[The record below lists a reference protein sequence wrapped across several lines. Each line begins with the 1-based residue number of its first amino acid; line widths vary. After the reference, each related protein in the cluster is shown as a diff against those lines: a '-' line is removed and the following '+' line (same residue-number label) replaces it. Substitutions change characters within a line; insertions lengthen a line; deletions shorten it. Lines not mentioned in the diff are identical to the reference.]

1 MDHIFDIPIQ
11 SGSLIAISLN
21 CFKDKKYLDI
31 NNDFIKL
38 ISSNKSYKDGDTPER
53 NNFVNKMKDYAFIS
67 EFKLNGEQSLNQN
80 IHNSFYEFEKSE
92 ISPRLKDKIEGFN
105 KYGKQWIR
113 ELKNEYIRIY
123 NFVSFN
129 PLDIYQKIDSL
140 KEENKDMNKELNIL
154 SSEVEKLKKENEKL
168 RSSNNE
174 LESLYYNLMDEI
186 YELKEHASSLSDRLQ
201 EIETPVKQP
210 PLILV

>member
-1 MDHIFDIPIQ
+1 MPCPI
-11 SGSLIAISLN
+11 L
-21 CFKDKKYLDI
+21 KEKMKKYFDFLSNYREHVFPYNHLDPSQK
-31 NNDFIKL
+31 DL
-38 ISSNKSYKDGDTPER
+38 IELAARGGPGQYCAYIMSCKYSENLF
-53 NNFVNKMKDYAFIS
+53 N
-67 EFKLNGEQSLNQN
+67 EFKSLADKLNN
-80 IHNSFYEFEKSE
+80 
-92 ISPRLKDKIEGFN
+92 
-105 KYGKQWIR
+105 
-113 ELKNEYIRIY
+113 
-123 NFVSFN
+123 
-129 PLDIYQKIDSL
+129 
-140 KEENKDMNKELNIL
+140 ENKDMNKELNIL